1 MTTSKFFFIQMAD
14 PQFGLFSHLSG
25 KNELDIKNLQK
36 RDIFIKKTPK
46 IYDLNNEIQLLRS
59 SIKITNSL
67 NPKFVV
73 ICGDMINNL
82 DNEDQIST
90 FSKEISKI
98 NNHIKV
104 YYVPGNHDIAY
115 DYKQPT
121 LESIKEYK
129 NIFGKDYYSFVK
141 GRIRFIIINSTIFKS
156 VNTLRS
162 YALEQLS
169 FIEKESNLAKKYNQ
183 KIIIFSHHP
192 LFINNINEENNE
204 WSINKDF
211 RKKILESTMSNGLLA
226 NFAGHMHRNNI
237 AFFKDLEII
246 TTGPVGLYHGPYGK
260 GVSGIRKVDINDTT
274 ISHSYIEI

>member
-1 MTTSKFFFIQMAD
+1 MTTSNFFFIQMAD
-14 PQFGLFSHLSG
+14 PQFGLFSHFSG
-25 KNELDIKNLQK
+25 KNDLDIKNLQK

-46 IYDLNNEIQLLRS
+46 IYDLNNEIQLLRR
-59 SIKITNSL
+59 SIEIVNKL

-82 DNEDQIST
+82 DNNEQIST
-90 FSKEISKI
+90 FKKEISKI

-121 LESIKEYK
+121 IQSIKEYK
-129 NIFGKDYYSFVK
+129 NIFGKDYYSFEIGK
-141 GRIRFIIINSTIFKS
+141 IRFITINSTIFKS
-156 VNTLRS
+156 IDTLTN
-162 YALEQLS
+162 YAIEQLN

-192 LFINNINEENNE
+192 LFISNINEENNG
-204 WSINKDF
+204 WSVNKDL
-211 RKKILESTMSNGLLA
+211 RKKIIKSTKSKGLIA

-237 AFFKDLEII
+237 AFFDDLEII
-246 TTGPVGLYHGPYGK
+246 TTGPVGLYHGPYGE
-260 GVSGIRKVDINDTT
+260 GVSGIRKVDINNIT

>member
-14 PQFGLFSHLSG
+14 PQFGLFSHFSG
-25 KNELDIKNLQK
+25 KNDLDIKNLQK

-59 SIKITNSL
+59 SIEIINKL

-82 DNEDQIST
+82 DNNEQIST
-90 FSKEISKI
+90 FRKEISKI

-104 YYVPGNHDIAY
+104 YYVPGNHDITY

-121 LESIKEYK
+121 IQSIKEYK
-129 NIFGKDYYSFVK
+129 NIFGKDYYSFEIGK
-141 GRIRFIIINSTIFKS
+141 IRFITINSTIFKS
-156 VNTLRS
+156 TETLKS
-162 YALEQLS
+162 YAIEQLN

-192 LFINNINEENNE
+192 LFISNINEENNG
-204 WSINKDF
+204 WSVNKDF
-211 RKKILESTMSNGLLA
+211 RKKIINSTKSKGLIA

-237 AFFKDLEII
+237 AFFDDLEII
-246 TTGPVGLYHGPYGK
+246 TTGPVGLYHGPYGE
-260 GVSGIRKVDINDTT
+260 GVSGIRKVDINNIN
-274 ISHSYIEI
+274 ISHSYIDI

>member
-1 MTTSKFFFIQMAD
+1 MAD
-14 PQFGLFSHLSG
+14 PQFGLFSHFSG
-25 KNELDIKNLQK
+25 KNDLDIKNLQK

-59 SIKITNSL
+59 SIEIINKL

-82 DNEDQIST
+82 DNNEQIST
-90 FSKEISKI
+90 FRKEISKI

-104 YYVPGNHDIAY
+104 YYVPGNHDITY

-121 LESIKEYK
+121 IQSIKEYK
-129 NIFGKDYYSFVK
+129 NIFGKDYYSFEIGK
-141 GRIRFIIINSTIFKS
+141 IRFITINSTIFKS
-156 VNTLRS
+156 TETLKS
-162 YALEQLS
+162 YAIEQLN

-192 LFINNINEENNE
+192 LFISNINEENNG
-204 WSINKDF
+204 WSVNKDF
-211 RKKILESTMSNGLLA
+211 RKKIINSTKSKGLIA

-237 AFFKDLEII
+237 AFFDDLEII
-246 TTGPVGLYHGPYGK
+246 TTGPVGLYHGPYGE
-260 GVSGIRKVDINDTT
+260 GVSGIRKVDINNIN
-274 ISHSYIEI
+274 ISHSYIDI

>member
-1 MTTSKFFFIQMAD
+1 MTTSNFFFIQMAD
-14 PQFGLFSHLSG
+14 PQFGLFSHFSG
-25 KNELDIKNLQK
+25 KNDLDIKNLQK

-46 IYDLNNEIQLLRS
+46 IYDLNNEIQLLRR
-59 SIKITNSL
+59 SIEIVNKL

-82 DNEDQIST
+82 DNNEQIST
-90 FSKEISKI
+90 FKKEISKI

-121 LESIKEYK
+121 IQSIKEYK
-129 NIFGKDYYSFVK
+129 NIFGKDYYSFEIGK
-141 GRIRFIIINSTIFKS
+141 IRFITINSTIFKS
-156 VNTLRS
+156 IDTLTS
-162 YALEQLS
+162 YAIEQLN

-192 LFINNINEENNE
+192 LFISNINEENNG
-204 WSINKDF
+204 WSVNKDF
-211 RKKILESTMSNGLLA
+211 RKKIIKSTKSKGLIA

-237 AFFKDLEII
+237 AFFDDLEII
-246 TTGPVGLYHGPYGK
+246 TTGPVGLYHGPYGE
-260 GVSGIRKVDINDTT
+260 GVSGIRKVDINNIT

>member
-14 PQFGLFSHLSG
+14 PQFGLFSHFSG
-25 KNELDIKNLQK
+25 KNDLDIKNLQK

-59 SIKITNSL
+59 SIEIINKL

-82 DNEDQIST
+82 DNNEQIST
-90 FSKEISKI
+90 FRKEISKI

-104 YYVPGNHDIAY
+104 YYVPGNHDITY

-121 LESIKEYK
+121 IQSIKEYK
-129 NIFGKDYYSFVK
+129 NIFGKDYYSFEIGK
-141 GRIRFIIINSTIFKS
+141 IRFITINSTIFKS
-156 VNTLRS
+156 TETLKS
-162 YALEQLS
+162 YAIEQLN

-192 LFINNINEENNE
+192 LFISNINEENNG
-204 WSINKDF
+204 WSVNKDF
-211 RKKILESTMSNGLLA
+211 RKKIINSTKSKGLIA

-237 AFFKDLEII
+237 AFFDDLEII
-246 TTGPVGLYHGPYGK
+246 TTGPVGLYHGPYGE
-260 GVSGIRKVDINDTT
+260 GVSGIRKVDINNIN
-274 ISHSYIEI
+274 ISHLYIEI